1 MRAREIMSSPAVTTE
16 PGTPVR
22 EAVALLVQHGFAGL
36 PVVDEQ
42 NRVVGLFT
50 EYDALRGARR
60 QERVAVTV
68 GDVMTS
74 PVEVVSPETRVT
86 EIGRRMLADRLRCL
100 PVVADGVVVGV
111 ISRRDL
117 LQPLVRHD
125 DAIAA
130 QLRALLTDYSGHR
143 GRWSVEVVGGAVTVS
158 GTFADEAERAVITA
172 LARTVPGVSEVD
184 CRAEHTA
191 VR

>member
-22 EAVALLVQHGFAGL
+22 EAVALLVEHGFAGL

-42 NRVVGLFT
+42 DRVVGLFT

-60 QERVAVTV
+60 GTGGTV

-111 ISRRDL
+111 ISRRDVL
-117 LQPLVRHD
+117 RPLVRHD

-184 CRAEHTA
+184 CRAEYTV